1 MAKATF
7 EEALEA
13 FCKAWSQDKIREM
26 RLSWRCGE
34 ALELA
39 GKRLAPEILGEC
51 GLSDAELREKIH
63 RAFGAPGDFG
73 YGTPEGDSL
82 RRLYEVEVQS

>member
-1 MAKATF
+1 MNF
-7 EEALEA
+7 REALMV
-13 FCKAWSQDKIREM
+13 FCETWNQDKIREE

-39 GKRLAPEILGEC
+39 GKRLAPEILGDC
-51 GLSDAELREKIH
+51 ALNDAELRTKIH

-82 RRLYEVEVQS
+82 RALYEVEIK

>member
-1 MAKATF
+1 MTF
-7 EEALEA
+7 QEALGV
-13 FCKAWSQDKIREM
+13 FCEIWSQDKIRNE

-51 GLSDAELREKIH
+51 GMSDAELRKKVYC
-63 RAFGAPGDFG
+63 AFGAPGDFG
-73 YGTPEGDSL
+73 YGTPEGESL
-82 RRLYEVEVQS
+82 RTLYESDLA